1 MDSLPGFG
9 EGKDNWTL
17 RYKRPELSAKAKSSP
32 PGLYRPWLADLGWE
46 QGIETSPPRLCQPGR
61 PHYYS
66 FLSKRGFYF
75 CCKALDAFQS
85 PDSSPLEGCWDFIF
99 YSGSS
104 RMLGGWGW
112 GGHPDARSQRQ
123 ALPQSYQ
130 RRTQHSGG
138 LWVRCWDVHTVCRAW
153 RSKGYSIQPVLTRT
167 GTHASQVGT
176 F

>member
-1 MDSLPGFG
+1 MTRTQCQGRKQSTRSAQ
-9 EGKDNWTL
+9 TL
-17 RYKRPELSAKAKSSP
+17 A
-32 PGLYRPWLADLGWE
+32 GIGWE
-46 QGIETSPPRLCQPGR
+46 QGIGTSPPSLCQPGS

-75 CCKALDAFQS
+75 CCKALDAFQP

-112 GGHPDARSQRQ
+112 GVIQTPGARDKHCLQ
-123 ALPQSYQ
+123 LYQ

-138 LWVRCWDVHTVCRAW
+138 LRARCWDVHTVHGAW
-153 RSKGYSIQPVLTRT
+153 RSKGYSIHPVLTRT